1 MFLYWSAGYWSGRSG
16 LACWEAEKITR
27 IPTISDVHPMTA
39 RFALSNAEQR
49 YRSDL
54 RPIPM
59 LLMPIPKAMAM
70 PMAMA
75 IAIEAADTS
84 DHKRSYAVTY
94 IVEERVCVRS
104 TPDIVARNEI
114 VLHYRQI
121 N

>member
-1 MFLYWSAGYWSGRSG
+1 
-16 LACWEAEKITR
+16 
-27 IPTISDVHPMTA
+27 MTA

>member
-1 MFLYWSAGYWSGRSG
+1 
-16 LACWEAEKITR
+16 
-27 IPTISDVHPMTA
+27 MTA

-59 LLMPIPKAMAM
+59 LLMPIPKA
-70 PMAMA
+70 MAMA